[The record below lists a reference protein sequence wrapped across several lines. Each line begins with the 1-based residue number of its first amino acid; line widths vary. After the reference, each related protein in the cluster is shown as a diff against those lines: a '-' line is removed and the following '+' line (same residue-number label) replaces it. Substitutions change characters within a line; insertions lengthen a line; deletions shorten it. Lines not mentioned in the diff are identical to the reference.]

1 MKNIIVVTG
10 GAGFVG
16 TNLISFFLKN
26 SNYHILSIDNYSSGT
41 KRNHIKSKKIK
52 YIKGNTK
59 NISQILNSKKNK
71 INTIFHFGEFSR
83 IYQSFLNMGECIDS
97 NTVGS
102 HAVFNF
108 CLNNK
113 IKLIYSATSASLGNK
128 GRDKDLSPYAFTK
141 SINLELL
148 ENLKKWFKMKYEIIY
163 FYNVY
168 GPMQISKG
176 NMATV
181 IGIFEDSYIN
191 KKPLPVVKPG
201 TQSRK
206 FTHIYD
212 TVKVCYYAWKQNKC
226 RHYSISNKKNYTI
239 LEVAKLFNSKV
250 KFLAPRSGERYASSL
265 TNMNLSNKVYKM
277 FGKIQL
283 KEYVKE
289 FIKSS
294 KK

>member
-1 MKNIIVVTG
+1 
-10 GAGFVG
+10 
-16 TNLISFFLKN
+16 
-26 SNYHILSIDNYSSGT
+26 
-41 KRNHIKSKKIK
+41 
-52 YIKGNTK
+52 
-59 NISQILNSKKNK
+59 
-71 INTIFHFGEFSR
+71 
-83 IYQSFLNMGECIDS
+83 
-97 NTVGS
+97 
-102 HAVFNF
+102 
-108 CLNNK
+108 
-113 IKLIYSATSASLGNK
+113 
-128 GRDKDLSPYAFTK
+128 
-141 SINLELL
+141 
-148 ENLKKWFKMKYEIIY
+148 MKYEIIY

-181 IGIFEDSYIN
+181 IGIFEDTYKN
-191 KKPLPVVKPG
+191 NKPLPVVKPG

-212 TVKVCYYAWKQNKC
+212 TVKVCYYAWKENKC

-239 LEVAKLFNSKV
+239 LEAAKLFNSKV
-250 KFLAPRSGERYASSL
+250 KFLPPRSGERYASSL

-294 KK
+294 KN